1 MARSNCWVWLAF
13 AVIATGCGGNSPE
26 TVGQVRD
33 RYRLKMA
40 AMRSQMRVVHERVP
54 ATATGMTN
62 RLDPAPIYSDDG
74 GGNTDF
80 IALEHLTNL
89 EARVAVDLSLG
100 RDLATALS
108 WTGPASID
116 DPTARREATADIAR
130 TFDHALA
137 TRYLVVL
144 RSSRTPITGQQKIFT
159 GGDSAVEA
167 FVVDLKTNAIVAS
180 VSARGAAAGPIQV
193 DMPAG
198 YRRAE
203 RADALIS
210 TQVKAQLR
218 QELAAKLSQA
228 TGGSFSFGKTKGVLA
243 AGS

>member
-13 AVIATGCGGNSPE
+13 AVMATGCGGSSVE

-40 AMRSQMRVVHERVP
+40 AMRAQMRVLHQRVP

-62 RLDPAPIYSDDG
+62 RLDPAPIYSEDG

-80 IALEHLTNL
+80 IALEHLADI
-89 EARVAVDLSLG
+89 EARTAVDLGLG

-108 WTGPASID
+108 WTGPASVD
-116 DPTARREATADIAR
+116 DPTARRDATADIAQ
-130 TFDHALA
+130 TFEHALA

-144 RSSRTPITGQQKIFT
+144 RSSRTPITGQQKVYT
-159 GGDSAVEA
+159 GGDSIVEA
-167 FVVDLKTNAIVAS
+167 FVFDLKANAIVAS
-180 VSARGAAAGPIQV
+180 VSARGTAGPIQV
-193 DMPAG
+193 DMPASW
-198 YRRAE
+198 RRDE
-203 RADALIS
+203 RAHALIS
-210 TQVKAQLR
+210 TASKAQLR
-218 QELAAKLSQA
+218 QDLAAKLSQV
-228 TGGSFSFGKTKGVLA
+228 TGGSFSIAKGKGVLA

>member
-13 AVIATGCGGNSPE
+13 TVVAAGCGGSSPE

-40 AMRSQMRVVHERVP
+40 AMRQQMRLLHQRVP

-62 RLDPAPIYSDDG
+62 RLDPAPVYSEDG

-80 IALEHLTNL
+80 IALEHLADI
-89 EARVAVDLSLG
+89 EARPAVDVGLG
-100 RDLATALS
+100 RDLSTALS

-116 DPTARREATADIAR
+116 DPTARREATADIAQ
-130 TFDHALA
+130 TFDRALA

-144 RSSRTPITGQQKIFT
+144 RSAKAPVTGQQKMYT
-159 GGDSAVEA
+159 GGEATVEA
-167 FVVDLKTNAIVAS
+167 FVMDMKNNAIVAS
-180 VSARGAAAGPIQV
+180 TSARGAAAGPIQV
-193 DMPAG
+193 DLAAG
-198 YRRAE
+198 WRRDEHA
-203 RADALIS
+203 AALIS
-210 TQVKAQLR
+210 TAAKAQLR
-218 QELAAKLSQA
+218 QDLAAKLSQV
-228 TGGSFSFGKTKGVLA
+228 TGGSFSFAKVKGVLA